1 REVPHAAAAD
11 EHHRVLLQVVADARD
26 VGGHLHAVD
35 ETHAAHLAQS
45 RVRLLRRGRVHAGAH
60 AALLRVAL
68 ERGGLLLLDRLLATL
83 ADQLV
88 NGSQSFSPS
97 TSCVFG
103 VFVCAQLM
111 RTQKQASSKDA
122 NENSTI
128 RTWRCQTPH
137 IRAYLS

>member
-1 REVPHAAAAD
+1 
-11 EHHRVLLQVVADARD
+11 
-26 VGGHLHAVD
+26 
-35 ETHAAHLAQS
+35 
-45 RVRLLRRGRVHAGAH
+45 
-60 AALLRVAL
+60 LRVAL

-111 RTQKQASSKDA
+111 CTQKQASSKDA

-128 RTWRCQTPH
+128 RTWRCQTPR
-137 IRAYLS
+137 IRACPSFLTNVFAGGKACDRASLPWRLRNSKNISRIKRGIAPTAARTRN